1 MRLRVLLPTRVLIDR
16 PVRKLTAEGPEGQFA
31 LLPRHADYVSVL
43 PPGILAYWPAG
54 PDANAEAGETYLGID
69 EGVLVKQA
77 DTVDVALRDAV
88 RGDDL
93 DQLRDLVERRFRQL
107 DEAERQA
114 RGALARLEAGVV
126 RRFVELEEH

>member
-16 PVRKLTAEGPEGQFA
+16 PVRKVAAEGPEGQFA

-43 PPGILAYWPAG
+43 PPGILAYWPAA
-54 PDANAEAGETYLGID
+54 PDANAGSDEAYLGID

-77 DTVDVALRDAV
+77 DSVDVALRDAV
-88 RGDDL
+88 QGDDL
-93 DQLRDLVERRFRQL
+93 DQLRELVERRFRQL

-114 RGALARLEAGVV
+114 RSALARLEAGVV
-126 RRFVELEEH
+126 RRFVEFEEH